1 MLHNY
6 MLLFDFMEILG
17 KKWVVPL
24 LLLLLLAE
32 QTNFSHMKRQL
43 RITSRALS
51 KKLQLLE
58 AVGLVQKIV
67 LDNPKKI
74 YYTLSI
80 KGKEVS
86 QAVTQLSTYLA

>member
-1 MLHNY
+1 MLQNY
-6 MLLFDFMEILG
+6 MLLFDFMQILG
-17 KKWVVPL
+17 KRWVVPL
-24 LLLLLLAE
+24 LLLLLLSE

-74 YYTLSI
+74 YYTLSS

-86 QAVTQLSTYLA
+86 HAVTQLSTYLA